1 MAMRAGR
8 RRVRRMNLRR
18 LARGAAPRWSE
29 MNSPSVV
36 SLHWRVGA
44 SSSGEHADGPLSLP
58 SNATNRESSELI
70 AQAAQVGPDLLLQP
84 RRLLELAG
92 ELRRQPPH
100 PLLERLAVVLSLGG
114 AHVPPGR
121 QHAAVRR
128 DQFRGG
134 ALAEAG
140 HVGVAGRARLAL
152 AARLAAPGV
161 VRASD
166 ARDVLVAQL
175 LVRAVDARQM

>member
-1 MAMRAGR
+1 
-8 RRVRRMNLRR
+8 
-18 LARGAAPRWSE
+18 
-29 MNSPSVV
+29 MNSPNVV

-70 AQAAQVGPDLLLQP
+70 AQAAQVGLDLLLQP

-92 ELRRQPPH
+92 KLRRQPPH
-100 PLLERLAVVLSLGG
+100 LLLERLAVVLEVGG
-114 AHVPPGR
+114 ADVPAGR
-121 QHAAVRR
+121 EHMSVLSDTLGQ
-128 DQFRGG
+128 D

-140 HVGVAGRARLAL
+140 HVGVADRARF
-152 AARLAAPGV
+152 AAPRV
-161 VRASD
+161 VRTRD

-175 LVRAVDARQM
+175 